1 MTTKTPS
8 TRLPFTFILV
18 TLVLDAMGIGLIL
31 PVMPDL
37 IRDVNGGDLGEAA
50 VWGGVLATTFA
61 VMQFLFGPTLGSLSD
76 RYGRR
81 PILLISLLVMAVDY
95 LVMAVAGTIWLLF
108 LTRVVGGIT
117 AATQSTAGA
126 FIADI
131 SPPEKKAQNFGLIG
145 AAFGMGFIFGPM
157 IGGLLAEFG
166 HRAPFYAAAAL
177 AMANLVFGYFVMPET
192 VTDRIRRPFDWR
204 RANPFG
210 AFRALGRLPG
220 VARLLLLVFL
230 YEFAFIVYP
239 ATWAFFTQERFG
251 WSPAMV
257 GLSLAAFGVSMAIV
271 QGGIIRWIIPKFGDR
286 NTIIY
291 GFLFN
296 FCAFTVLMLLSN
308 GWVALAFT
316 PVTALGAVVTPAV
329 QGMMSR
335 IASDD
340 QQGELQGVIASSKA
354 VAMILSPLVMTQV
367 FWIFTSND
375 GLYLPGA
382 PFGVAAGLMLICFA
396 VFVLRPRR
404 VIA

>member
-1 MTTKTPS
+1 MTTPAPS
-8 TRLPFTFILV
+8 KRLPFLFILI

-81 PILLISLLVMAVDY
+81 PILLISLAVMAVDY
-95 LVMAVAGTIWLLF
+95 LVMAIAGTIWLLF
-108 LTRVVGGIT
+108 ATRVVGGIT

-157 IGGLLAEFG
+157 IGGLLSEFG

-177 AMANLVFGYFVMPET
+177 ATANLIFGYFVMPET

-257 GLSLAAFGVSMAIV
+257 GLSLASFGVSMAIV
-271 QGGIIRWIIPKFGDR
+271 QGGIIRWIIPKFGER
-286 NTIIY
+286 NTVIY

-296 FCAFTVLMLLSN
+296 FCAFTVLMLLQN

-354 VAMILSPLVMTQV
+354 VAAILSPLVMTQV
-367 FWIFTSND
+367 FWIFTSGD

-382 PFGVAAGLMLICFA
+382 PFGVAAALMLVCFA
-396 VFVLRPRR
+396 VFVSRPRR
-404 VIA
+404 VVA

>member
-1 MTTKTPS
+1 MTTKPAS
-8 TRLPFTFILV
+8 TRLPFIFILI
-18 TLVLDAMGIGLIL
+18 TLALDAMGIGLIL

-37 IRDVNGGDLGEAA
+37 IRDVNGGELGEAA

-76 RYGRR
+76 RFGRR
-81 PILLISLLVMAVDY
+81 PILMISLGVMAIDY

-108 LTRVVGGIT
+108 VTRVVGGIT
-117 AATQSTAGA
+117 AATQSTAAA

-145 AAFGMGFIFGPM
+145 AAFGVGFIFGPM

-177 AMANLVFGYFVMPET
+177 ATANLIFGYFVMPET

-210 AFRALGRLPG
+210 AFYALGRLPG

-257 GLSLAAFGVSMAIV
+257 GLSLASFGVSMAIV
-271 QGGIIRWIIPKFGDR
+271 QGGIIRWVIPKFGNR
-286 NTIIY
+286 NTVIY

-296 FCAFTVLMLLSN
+296 FLAFTVLMLIEN
-308 GWVALAFT
+308 GLAALLFT
-316 PVTALGAVVTPAV
+316 PITALGAVVTPAV

-335 IASDD
+335 IADD
-340 QQGELQGVIASSKA
+340 NQQGELQGVISSSKA
-354 VAMILSPLVMTQV
+354 MAAILSPLVMTQV
-367 FWIFTSND
+367 FYTFTTGG

-382 PFGVAAGLMLICFA
+382 PFGLAAVLMLVCFA

-404 VIA
+404 VVA